1 MAPLSFRELQTQLRP
16 EWGQATAAQ
25 GPAVDVL
32 MVPSLSMD
40 QSQMV
45 LVTGAHHYEERQLF
59 SLIRLR
65 DPGVRMLY
73 ATSKPIAELVVDA
86 VLELLPG
93 VPTSHARRR
102 LHLFDTDDAS
112 SRPLTAKLLERPA
125 LLARMAELLRPGRSF
140 ISCFVVSALEK
151 ELSERLQVPLLG
163 TDPAL
168 GHWGSKAGSRE
179 LFARCGVPHPPG
191 SALVHSLED
200 LVEATAELW
209 EAHPELERV
218 VVKLNEGFSGEG
230 NAPLALAP
238 LELACRSARER
249 RHCLA
254 EAIEQLAMP
263 CANWRQQLGEQGA
276 LVEAWLEGGDAL
288 SSPSVQGTIHPG
300 GGASPSVE
308 LLSTHEQMLGGASGQ
323 TYLGCRFPA
332 EAAYRGDL
340 LRHGQAVGEALAAE
354 GALERY
360 AVDFIARRFGERW
373 DLQAIEVN
381 LRQGGTT
388 HPYMAL
394 SAITSG
400 SLDLQSGVYHAAN
413 GTPLAYRAT
422 DNLQH
427 PGLRGLLP
435 VDLIDIVAEAGLH
448 YDPAQLRGSVFH
460 LLGCLSE
467 FGKLGMTCIGRSPEE
482 ADAVY
487 RATEAQLLRG
497 ASQLTGDPL
506 TGSRSGADRARLER
520 PPAP

>member
-1 MAPLSFRELQTQLRP
+1 MSPLSFRELQAQLRP

-40 QSQMV
+40 QSQMD

-191 SALVHSLED
+191 SPLVHSLSD
-200 LVEATAELW
+200 LVEATAALW

-238 LELACRSARER
+238 LELAHRSGRER
-249 RHCLA
+249 RQCLA
-254 EAIEQLAMP
+254 EALEQLAMP
-263 CANWRQQLGEQGA
+263 CANWRQLLGEEGA
-276 LVEAWLEGGDAL
+276 LVEAWLEGGEAL

-300 GGASPSVE
+300 GGGCGPSVE
-308 LLSTHEQMLGGASGQ
+308 VLSTHEQLLGGASGQ
-323 TYLGCRFPA
+323 TYLGCCFPA
-332 EAAYRGDL
+332 DAAYRLEL

-360 AVDFIARRFGERW
+360 AVDFIARRFGDRW

-400 SLDLQSGVYHAAN
+400 SLDLQSGIYRAAN

-427 PGLRGLLP
+427 PGLKGLLP

-482 ADAVY
+482 AEAVY

-497 ASQLTGDPL
+497 ASRLTG
-506 TGSRSGADRARLER
+506 GRSDWDQARLE
-520 PPAP
+520 PTPES